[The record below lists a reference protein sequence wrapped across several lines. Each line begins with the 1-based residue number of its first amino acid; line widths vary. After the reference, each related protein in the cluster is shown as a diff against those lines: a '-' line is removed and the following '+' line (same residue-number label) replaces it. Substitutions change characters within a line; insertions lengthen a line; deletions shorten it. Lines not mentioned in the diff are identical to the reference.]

1 MAEIINTDIKAL
13 REEVAR
19 LTKIV
24 SAQGA
29 KAYTDVRDKASD
41 AYDAAAPQAKKAVAQ
56 VRAEG
61 SAIAGVARE
70 HPAAAGSVVFLAA
83 AAGMLIGYILGSQS
97 QPEPSRY
104 WWR

>member
-1 MAEIINTDIKAL
+1 MAELINPDIKAL

-24 SAQGA
+24 SAQGT
-29 KAYTDVRDKASD
+29 KAYTDVRERAAD
-41 AYDAAAPQAKKAVAQ
+41 AYDAAAPQARKAVAQ

-83 AAGMLIGYILGSQS
+83 AAGMLVGYLLGSQS
-97 QPEPSRY
+97 EPERSPY

>member
-1 MAEIINTDIKAL
+1 MAETMKQDINAL

-24 SAQGA
+24 SAQSA
-29 KAYTDVRDKASD
+29 KAYTDVRERASD

-61 SAIAGVARE
+61 RAIAGVARE

-83 AAGMLIGYILGSQS
+83 AAGMVVGYLLGSQS
-97 QPEPSRY
+97 QPEQSRY